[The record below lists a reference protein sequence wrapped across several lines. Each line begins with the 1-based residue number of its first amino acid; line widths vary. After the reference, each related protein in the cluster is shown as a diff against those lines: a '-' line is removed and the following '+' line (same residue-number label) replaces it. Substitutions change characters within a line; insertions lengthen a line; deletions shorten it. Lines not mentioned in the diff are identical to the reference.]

1 MRESAICEQ
10 ESSRL
15 KEKYAELKEKYEQ
28 LKSECESLRVRNQIL
43 EQQSKFI
50 DAMKATAV
58 APQVQEDMIPS
69 AQVSHVLE
77 EFDSILE
84 SQGREIAQ
92 LMDDRDKLAAICFQC
107 VTAMSKITVS
117 PPPPVPVATPAPPP
131 PPSNGLDEVVRE
143 LGIGSGDGDAVKAIK
158 EYLEQQK
165 EKSNEKKRKLQV
177 KLATIYKALRSDGQ
191 MSAREAVAEIGRLKR
206 AAKTSNKVANDVV
219 AVFEAFCNRY
229 PTHKETN
236 NCQARIQSWMEN
248 HDSGIDVVQEIDF
261 LLGMCSILSCDAVF
275 DEKPRKRRH
284 REQ

>member
-1 MRESAICEQ
+1 MRECAIGEQ
-10 ESSRL
+10 ESARI
-15 KEKYAELKEKYEQ
+15 KEKYAELKEKYEK

-58 APQVQEDMIPS
+58 APQVQEDVIPS
-69 AQVSHVLE
+69 AQVSHILE

-107 VTAMSKITVS
+107 VTAMAKIKVS
-117 PPPPVPVATPAPPP
+117 APPAAPPVAPA
-131 PPSNGLDEVVRE
+131 PSNGLDDVVRE
-143 LGIGSGDGDAVKAIK
+143 LGIEGGDGDALKAIR

-165 EKSNEKKRKLQV
+165 EKSNASNEKKRKLQM